1 MRLLAAALTAAL
13 TLGAPVLGQSRAA
26 EAALAASD
34 RLTAAAELLAQAERQ
49 RDRVAALTETV
60 RAYEDGLAALR
71 DGLRQAAIRQ
81 RSIENQLNAESG
93 DVAQL
98 LAVLQTM
105 GRAPAPILLLH
116 PSGPLGTARSGMMLA
131 DVTPALQSRV
141 EVLRGQLQEVAI
153 LRQLQEDAADTLRQG
168 LEGAQAARTALTAA
182 ISDRTDLPRRFT
194 EDPIQ
199 TALLLAST
207 ETLEAFAS
215 GLTLDDAPDP
225 DAPDQDV
232 PAPDSTARMG
242 ELPLPVQGQIL
253 RSFNESDAAGVVRPG
268 WVIATRPNALVTAPV
283 AATLRFRGPLLD
295 YGNVVIIEPAP
306 GILFVIAGLAEVFGE
321 AGEVLPEGSPIGLVG
336 GETPQADDILTESA
350 ATAAPVQTETL
361 YLEVR
366 DGQGPVNPA
375 DWFAAQ

>member
-1 MRLLAAALTAAL
+1 MKPIAAALVAVLAL
-13 TLGAPVLGQSRAA
+13 AGPALGQSRAA

-34 RLTAAAELLAQAERQ
+34 RLAAAAELLAGAERQ

-81 RSIENQLNAESG
+81 RSIETRLNSEAE

-131 DVTPALQSRV
+131 DVTPALQTRV
-141 EVLRGQLQEVAI
+141 EELRIQLEEVAL
-153 LRQLQEDAADTLRQG
+153 LRQLQEKAAETLNEG
-168 LEGAQAARTALTAA
+168 LEGAQTARAALTAA

-194 EDPIQ
+194 EDPVQ
-199 TALLLAST
+199 TALLMAST
-207 ETLEAFAS
+207 ETLEAFAT
-215 GLTLDDAPDP
+215 GLTLDDAADP
-225 DAPDQDV
+225 NVA
-232 PAPDSTARMG
+232 APDSSARMG
-242 ELPLPVQGQIL
+242 ELSLPVQGSIL
-253 RSFNESDAAGVVRPG
+253 RGFEEADAAGVVRPG
-268 WVIATRPNALVTAPV
+268 WVIATRPRALVTTPV

-306 GILFVIAGLAEVFGE
+306 GTLFVIAGLAEVFGE

-336 GETPQADDILTESA
+336 GEVPASDEILTESA
-350 ATAAPVQTETL
+350 EAAAPIQTETL